1 MTGEPSTIQSGD
13 TVSWTASG
21 SDYTPADGWSLTY
34 YIRGAVALDINGV
47 ASTDQS
53 EWTVTITAAET
64 ATMTAGTY
72 SFVARVSK
80 DSDVYTVSKGFIQ
93 VEDNLAVQLAGYDA
107 RSHIKKVL
115 DAIEAVIERR
125 ATKEQ
130 ESTQL
135 PNGVAISLLSPADLR
150 KEWQQYQFLYKQETD
165 SDRIKNGLG
174 GRKIIYRMRAPR

>member
-21 SDYTPADGWSLTY
+21 SDYTPADGWDLTY
-34 YIRGAVALDINGV
+34 YIRGAVALDIDGV

-53 EWTVTITAAET
+53 EWTVTLTAAQT
-64 ATMTAGTY
+64 GTMSAGTY

-93 VEDNLAVQLAGYDA
+93 VETDLAAQLAGYDA

-115 DAIEAVIERR
+115 DAIEAVMERR

-135 PNGVAISLLSPADLR
+135 PNGVAISLMPMADLI
-150 KEWQQYQFLYKQETD
+150 KAHENYSYKYEQEIDTN
-165 SDRIKNGLG
+165 RVRNGG
-174 GRKIIYRMRAPR
+174 ARRKILTSFT